1 MNHSRSSIPNF
12 LIFIVYAVFAI
23 LSLILV
29 LLSSQIY
36 DRIVKE
42 NQDSHTLRT
51 AYSYIQNKLRNG
63 YESIELDNDTL
74 IIYYPQYQ
82 TRIFEDNGTLYEE
95 NRFLQTNQPV
105 PAEKIVDLDQFSINE
120 KDQTINFGQN
130 DQTVQLK
137 IYM

>member
-1 MNHSRSSIPNF
+1 MNQSRSSIPNF

-63 YESIELDNDTL
+63 YDRIELDDDAL
-74 IIYYPQYQ
+74 ILYYPQYE
-82 TRIFEDNGTLYEE
+82 TRIFEENGILYEE
-95 NRFLQTNQPV
+95 NRFLQTSQPV
-105 PAEKIVDLDQFSINE
+105 PAEKIVDLDRFSIDE
-120 KDQTINFGQN
+120 KEQTINFGQN
-130 DQTVQLK
+130 GQNVQLK
-137 IYM
+137 IYR